1 MEANNKEKIKRC
13 LTCPV
18 GHRVIGDFFS
28 LYPVWVG
35 QQKERHK
42 ATDDENDYIH
52 SLASSISSTLLLH
65 STPSNNLDFII
76 SFAESY
82 KKFDKNI
89 KKSNLAHIDNSCC
102 LYALNNI
109 LYPIKVILEEQ
120 TDYNGESIRD
130 ELSKKAIDII
140 LIMNEVLEDNALFTD
155 FDLTT
160 EEKRWTKEY
169 RGSLSLEQA
178 KEIYKKL
185 RAILSKYCLTPEKN
199 IKYKYCNPIY
209 SNKTTEIEY
218 KGQVYRSCQSEDF
231 EKYINSIKSYYSIDS
246 DWKGLTDNNV
256 RIIQQYLID
265 SPKRFG
271 ALLTRVMDYQGLT
284 SQKIV
289 KIWNVKKNASA
300 VDRLKKDVKHELT
313 ETELS
318 LLLRILLVSKNV
330 LKNGN
335 GKIYGNWN
343 DILETP
349 RDSED
354 WTMLQKAYNSDKF
367 TELTQE
373 VNNDISKFISQYK
386 DVESMAKENTNFF
399 TENSY
404 SVYFDEDQGYDYQA
418 MYDDMLEPNSYQILL
433 SVLKKLQDTT
443 TTE

>member
-1 MEANNKEKIKRC
+1 
-13 LTCPV
+13 
-18 GHRVIGDFFS
+18 
-28 LYPVWVG
+28 
-35 QQKERHK
+35 
-42 ATDDENDYIH
+42 
-52 SLASSISSTLLLH
+52 
-65 STPSNNLDFII
+65 
-76 SFAESY
+76 
-82 KKFDKNI
+82 
-89 KKSNLAHIDNSCC
+89 
-102 LYALNNI
+102 
-109 LYPIKVILEEQ
+109 
-120 TDYNGESIRD
+120 
-130 ELSKKAIDII
+130 
-140 LIMNEVLEDNALFTD
+140 
-155 FDLTT
+155 
-160 EEKRWTKEY
+160 
-169 RGSLSLEQA
+169 
-178 KEIYKKL
+178 
-185 RAILSKYCLTPEKN
+185 
-199 IKYKYCNPIY
+199 
-209 SNKTTEIEY
+209 
-218 KGQVYRSCQSEDF
+218 
-231 EKYINSIKSYYSIDS
+231 
-246 DWKGLTDNNV
+246 
-256 RIIQQYLID
+256 
-265 SPKRFG
+265 
-271 ALLTRVMDYQGLT
+271 MDYQGLT